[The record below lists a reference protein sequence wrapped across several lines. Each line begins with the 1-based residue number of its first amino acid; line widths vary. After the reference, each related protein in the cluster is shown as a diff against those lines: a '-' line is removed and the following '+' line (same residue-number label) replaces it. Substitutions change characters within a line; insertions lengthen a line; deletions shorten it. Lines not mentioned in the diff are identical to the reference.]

1 MILVRELRVI
11 LKVYTAHIIIANKI
25 KNNNKRILIKK
36 KKKKMIEIFSYKLM
50 IVILILTCSNL
61 RLLTRIK

>member
-11 LKVYTAHIIIANKI
+11 LKVYIAHIIIANII
-25 KNNNKRILIKK
+25 KNNNKRILINKFQQ
-36 KKKKMIEIFSYKLM
+36 KMTEIFSYKLV
-50 IVILILTCSNL
+50 ILILILTCSNL